1 LDGQNAWEK
10 MMTAAAVICS
20 QANILMNAGMF
31 ASGLTISHEQLVI
44 DNEILGFLYHLRKGI
59 EVTPE
64 TLAIK
69 NIQEAGLGGNFLHGD
84 LQFARRRL
92 KKEYWTPDISCRL
105 DYDRW
110 VGSGARNSMVIAK
123 ERVHKIL
130 ENHKSVDLDANTKKS
145 LDEIVADFKQAT

>member
-1 LDGQNAWEK
+1 
-10 MMTAAAVICS
+10 MTAAAVICS

-31 ASGLTISHEQLVI
+31 ASGLTVSHEQLVI

-69 NIQEAGLGGNFLHGD
+69 NIQAGLGGNFLHGD

-110 VGSGARNSMVIAK
+110 VGSGTRNSMVIAK